1 MMNQVGSTPSSNRYD
16 RFMRKRAAAAGSVS
30 GASDPVRLRHRYETI
45 FSRNRELFKGARV
58 LDLMSSSGFW
68 SLAALDAGAAHVVG
82 VEASPAPIEAAKKT
96 FGEYGVN
103 SGSYRFINSE
113 IPAALRKFEPKA
125 FDVILCHGFLEQ
137 SDPRFFFQ
145 QLSRLQPKHVVLD
158 TRIVQGK
165 GPIVRLRLRSGDEA
179 RQKAPER
186 YRSILSIPN
195 HDLITFFCDY
205 FQLRWRLIDWKAT
218 GITDWTGIGD
228 YEQDRRRTYVLERA
242 AADPAARAR

>member
-1 MMNQVGSTPSSNRYD
+1 
-16 RFMRKRAAAAGSVS
+16 
-30 GASDPVRLRHRYETI
+30 
-45 FSRNRELFKGARV
+45 
-58 LDLMSSSGFW
+58 
-68 SLAALDAGAAHVVG
+68 VG